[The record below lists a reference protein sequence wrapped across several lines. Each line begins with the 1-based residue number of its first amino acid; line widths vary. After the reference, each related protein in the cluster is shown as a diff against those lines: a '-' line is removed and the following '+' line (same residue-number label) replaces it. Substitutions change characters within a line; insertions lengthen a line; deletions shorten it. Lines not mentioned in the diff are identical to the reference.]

1 MVASVSALTSSNS
14 PIIARVPATVV
25 SIAPAAAGNVQTAAP
40 TAVKAPVDFG
50 PATVV
55 TLSPQAQNLVAAN
68 NNTAA
73 TNNAAPAAP
82 AAAAAQAPN
91 SEVLQTTAQQIWA
104 QVLGSLG
111 LTQEQLNA
119 LPAGQRTADEAKAEV
134 LAQDLMAQ
142 QIAVPTGVS
151 ANQVAASIAAAIN
164 AVAV

>member
-1 MVASVSALTSSNS
+1 MVASISALASSNS

-25 SIAPAAAGNVQTAAP
+25 SIAPAVAGPTGNVQTAAP
-40 TAVKAPVDFG
+40 TAVKPPVDFG

-55 TLSPQAQNLVAAN
+55 TLSPQAQNLIAAN

-73 TNNAAPAAP
+73 AT
-82 AAAAAQAPN
+82 AQAPN
-91 SEVLQTTAQQIWA
+91 SEVLQTTASQIWA

-111 LTQEQLNA
+111 LTQQQLNA

-134 LAQDLMAQ
+134 LAQDLMSQ
-142 QIAVPTGVS
+142 QIAVPAGVS
-151 ANQVAASIAAAIN
+151 ANQVATSIAAAIN